1 MIIIT
6 RGVAV
11 DINAGVSSV
20 PNTNNI
26 GATLV
31 SLVNTHSDPVLITVN
46 PDNHGIYIAA
56 GERIFIQKEPA
67 SELDG
72 TAGGAAVRATAV
84 GFTN

>member
-1 MIIIT
+1 MIIKT
-6 RGVAV
+6 KSVAV

-20 PNTNNI
+20 PNADNI

-31 SLVNTHSDPVLITVN
+31 SLINTHSAPALITVN

-56 GERIFIQKEPA
+56 GERVVIQKEPA

-72 TAGGAAVRATAV
+72 TAGGAAVWATAV